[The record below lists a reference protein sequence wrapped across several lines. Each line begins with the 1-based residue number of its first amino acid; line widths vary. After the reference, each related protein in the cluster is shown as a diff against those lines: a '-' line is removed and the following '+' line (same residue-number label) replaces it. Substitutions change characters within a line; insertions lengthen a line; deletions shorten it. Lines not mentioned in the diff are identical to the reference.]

1 LIFTYIVMV
10 DSYMAELIICSLTV
24 LIAFVA
30 STVFKILT
38 VDLLLLLLL
47 LPLDQTL
54 DLRVPVVFIF
64 IDLVLVDVLVIR
76 VL

>member
-1 LIFTYIVMV
+1 MIFTYIVMV
-10 DSYMAELIICSLTV
+10 DSYMAAELIICSLTV

-30 STVFKILT
+30 STVFKSLT
-38 VDLLLLLLL
+38 ADLLLLLLL

-64 IDLVLVDVLVIR
+64 INLVLVDVLVI
-76 VL
+76 

>member
-1 LIFTYIVMV
+1 MV
-10 DSYMAELIICSLTV
+10 HSYMAELIICSLTV

-30 STVFKILT
+30 STVFEILT
-38 VDLLLLLLL
+38 IDLLLLFLL